1 MTHTCTRHQPGTPAC
16 YYTHACRCTP
26 CRHARTR
33 QLKRSRAGHG
43 PKGPLVPAG
52 PVRDRID
59 QLTAAGYSLDA
70 IAKTAGITYP
80 HAKSIATQRR
90 VSAEV
95 ARRIL
100 TSPIPD
106 RGTVD
111 PAPTNRRVA
120 ALVCAGWSIEHLA
133 RRCGVARPSLTV
145 SHQRKTVAVAGRV
158 AAVYEELW
166 DKQPPDDTPQDRRVA
181 LRNRRRAIRLGYAP
195 ALAWDDGYGPH
206 GIDNPAATP
215 IGMVTAG
222 DLGTRGRTADIIERI
237 EMGYCMADLQSLGY
251 RETALERA
259 LIRADRYDLWATI
272 RPGDVGGAGRNQHTK
287 TPPQPEGTQP

>member
-166 DKQPPDDTPQDRRVA
+166 DKQPPDDTPQDRWVA

-206 GIDNPAATP
+206 GIDNPGATP
-215 IGMVTAG
+215 HQWKRTESSRTRRDDVVDLVEAG
-222 DLGTRGRTADIIERI
+222 VSLAGLIERGI
-237 EMGYCMADLQSLGY
+237 SPDGADA
-251 RETALERA
+251 ALRRA
-259 LIRADRYDLWATI
+259 GRHDLAAQI
-272 RPGDVGGAGRNQHTK
+272 RPLGLTHANQYTK
-287 TPPQPEGTQP
+287 EVA